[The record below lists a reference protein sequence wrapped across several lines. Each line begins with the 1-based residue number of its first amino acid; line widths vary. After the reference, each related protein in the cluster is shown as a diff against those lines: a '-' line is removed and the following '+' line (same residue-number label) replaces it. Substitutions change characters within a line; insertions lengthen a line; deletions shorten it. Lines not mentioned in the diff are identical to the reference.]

1 MKSPPKMFCSL
12 SGKPTTNPVI
22 SPKSKRIF
30 DRDTL
35 LGYLKSNNN
44 TDPIT
49 EESLTEEELINVET
63 DPIPLVKHTTSTSI
77 PSLLSS
83 LQNEWD
89 ALALEVFQLRKQL
102 VTAKEELSVALYH
115 HDAAVRVAAKAIRE
129 RDEARKGLQ
138 ELVANI
144 SNGDAVMPDTENI
157 EEAAPDE
164 ETFESRIVSAQKEL
178 FQKHKSEKVKSKFD
192 LNADIEIKEP
202 EIIWRNEF
210 EHSDII
216 DFERNAETNR
226 TLITLNNSVV
236 LLIQNDD
243 GKQIHKFDHFNEQ
256 VVATG
261 WINNIAY
268 VVSESKILF
277 ENDSSAELKEIQ
289 TAKPHPSLPLLI
301 IQTLE
306 ELRVYDVEKQEFIYT
321 IPISFKQLDIHVD
334 GDLLAGTNGHV
345 IEIYN
350 LSKGEQVLTLDLIPQ
365 DSNITQLQFGP
376 NGYWLLASYGQHVAI
391 IDLRKGT
398 IANTIEGEGEVI
410 IADFTVDPTSTLICV
425 ANTSSIILFK
435 YSKKARSWTKTNE
448 RSVSSILKAKF
459 TSGSEILVAN
469 DKSILQVNLA
479 Q

>member
-1 MKSPPKMFCSL
+1 MFCSL

-49 EESLTEEELINVET
+49 EESLTEEELIIVDT
-63 DPIPLVKHTTSTSI
+63 DPIPLVKHTTATSI

-138 ELVANI
+138 ELAGNI
-144 SNGDAVMPDTENI
+144 SNGDAVMPDAEKL
-157 EEAAPDE
+157 EESAPEE

-178 FQKHKSEKVKSKFD
+178 LQKHKSEKVKSKFD

-202 EIIWRNEF
+202 EIIWTNEIKD
-210 EHSDII
+210 SDII
-216 DFERNAETNR
+216 DFERNETINR
-226 TLITLNNSVV
+226 TLITLSNYVV
-236 LLIQNDD
+236 LLVQNDD
-243 GKQIHKFDHFNEQ
+243 GKQIHQFDQINEPI
-256 VVATG
+256 VTTG
-261 WINNIAY
+261 WIKNVAY
-268 VVSESKILF
+268 VVSESRILF
-277 ENDSSAELKEIQ
+277 ENDNSAELKEIQ

-306 ELRVYDVEKQEFIYT
+306 ELRVYDVDKQKFVYT

-350 LSKGEQVLTLDLIPQ
+350 LSKGEKVLTLDLVPQ
-365 DSNITQLQFGP
+365 DSNISQLQFGP
-376 NGYWLLASYGQHVAI
+376 NGYWLLASYGQHIAVV
-391 IDLRKGT
+391 DLRKGT
-398 IANTIEGEGEVI
+398 IANTIEVDGDVP
-410 IADFTVDPTSTLICV
+410 IADFTVDPTSTLISV
-425 ANTSSIILFK
+425 ASASSIILFK
-435 YSKKARSWTKTNE
+435 YSKKARSWTRTNE
-448 RSVSSILKAKF
+448 CSVSSILKAKF
-459 TSGSEILVAN
+459 TSGSKIFVAN
-469 DKSILQVNLA
+469 DKSILQVSLA